1 MSQSSDIRLS
11 VTSDDD
17 GVRDIAWEADDAP
30 EPGVQHAK
38 AMFLALWDADARNA
52 MRIDLW
58 TRDLT
63 IDDMNDF
70 LFQTLLTL
78 ADTYRNATGDK
89 ELMSDIKIFAR
100 EFAAKASDKQQR
112 SRR

>member
-1 MSQSSDIRLS
+1 MIDTSDIRLS
-11 VTSDDD
+11 VASDDE
-17 GVRDIAWEADDAP
+17 GVRDILWEADDAP
-30 EPGVQHAK
+30 DQGRQKAK

-52 MRIDLW
+52 LRIDLW

-63 IDDMNDF
+63 VDDMNDF

-100 EFAAKASDKQQR
+100 EFAQKASERQHQKR
-112 SRR
+112 